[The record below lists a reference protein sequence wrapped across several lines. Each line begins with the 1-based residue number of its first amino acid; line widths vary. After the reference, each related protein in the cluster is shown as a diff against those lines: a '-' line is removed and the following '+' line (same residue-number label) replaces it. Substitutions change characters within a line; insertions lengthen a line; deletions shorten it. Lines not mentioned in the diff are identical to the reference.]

1 MQLAFGTLS
10 RTGGRER
17 NEDACG
23 YWTNERGSCFVVC
36 DGAGGHKG
44 GALAS
49 EVAVR
54 AVLTEFA
61 RDPRFDRER
70 MVEVLAHAEIA
81 LHDAKLQHADLPN
94 MSATVA
100 MLVID
105 SGQDFAFWGQLGDT
119 RVYLFR
125 RGRAHLL
132 TQDHSVAQSL
142 VDAGYAE
149 DRDTRKHPQ
158 RSVLYAALGM
168 EGGASPNIPEHA
180 LSIEDGDAFLIC
192 SDGFWEP
199 IFEQDMEQSLARAD
213 GPEQWLVSMAHKV
226 AEKSTSNHDNYTGL
240 AVWIGSPHDFT
251 VLQTKDEIRAQLMRA
266 GAIADLDTGETR

>member
-1 MQLAFGTLS
+1 VHLAFGTLS

-49 EVAVR
+49 EIAVR
-54 AVLTEFA
+54 AILSEFA
-61 RDPRFDRER
+61 SEPRFDRQR
-70 MVEVLAHAEIA
+70 IAEVLARAEHAIQEA
-81 LHDAKLQHADLPN
+81 RADHPDLPN

-105 SGQDFAFWGQLGDT
+105 SGQDFALWGQLGDT

-149 DRDTRKHPQ
+149 DRDTRSHPQ
-158 RSVLYAALGM
+158 RSVLYAALGI
-168 EGGASPNIPEHA
+168 EGGASPNVPEAA

-192 SDGFWEP
+192 SDGLWEP
-199 IFEQDMEQSLARAD
+199 IVEQDMELSLAKSD

-226 AEKSTSNHDNYTGL
+226 SERVSANHDNYTGL
-240 AVWIGSPHDFT
+240 AVWLGSPHDFT
-251 VLQTKDEIRAQLMRA
+251 ILQTRE
-266 GAIADLDTGETR
+266 ETREKIALLQRDASSTDFDR